1 MNGSHR
7 VVGTPEWFGTKF
19 WDCFGTTAR
28 AVLMLNRNGAE
39 IFFYVI
45 SCGAKDFVRNNASIF
60 AARALYACAATLR
73 GTTSFE
79 KLSLYRRS
87 AGLLALPGDLLTP

>member
-7 VVGTPEWFGTKF
+7 VVLGLAEWF
-19 WDCFGTTAR
+19 WDQVLGLFGTTAR

-45 SCGAKDFVRNNASIF
+45 SCGAKDFVRNNAFDFRRPS
-60 AARALYACAATLR
+60 ALR
-73 GTTSFE
+73 V
-79 KLSLYRRS
+79 RS
-87 AGLLALPGDLLTP
+87 DPPRHHII